1 MRLYFLLCCM
11 LLGES
16 SPNSARGWGLAQC
29 ERGHGKL
36 HYAAVLRTIGE
47 GWHSWPHVCTCF
59 AIGICVRCCR
69 DCEEALQC
77 MRHLFR
83 PQPEIACIIAATM
96 QRQAYE
102 EQQLD
107 EDGMDGR
114 EAR

>member
-1 MRLYFLLCCM
+1 
-11 LLGES
+11 
-16 SPNSARGWGLAQC
+16 
-29 ERGHGKL
+29 
-36 HYAAVLRTIGE
+36 
-47 GWHSWPHVCTCF
+47 
-59 AIGICVRCCR
+59 
-69 DCEEALQC
+69 